1 MEVINII
8 NNKNKLEIFAFKNL
22 VWDWGTVLLLLN
34 MSMYYLDENFKN
46 QWSKWI
52 HQCLIVFI
60 KQFLAFY
67 NKIEPI
73 RELLWFFFLIIIK
86 LKWSG
91 KYEIAK

>member
-1 MEVINII
+1 MEVTNII

-60 KQFLAFY
+60 KQFLVFY

-73 RELLWFFFLIIIK
+73 RELLWFFFKNYYKIK
-86 LKWSG
+86 MEW
-91 KYEIAK
+91 